1 MFKHFDGSL
10 VAVALLLTACGG
22 SGSPSPQP
30 TERVAL
36 FAGMPG
42 RDSSVSGGLVDGPAA
57 GARFSLGLR
66 LAVGPEGNLYVADV
80 GNHAIRKITPQG
92 VVSTL
97 LVRNVPGEDLL
108 GIAVDPAGV
117 VHFSVTSCTFSS
129 DHTIVLGCHGTVYR
143 LSAALQAEPVIPL
156 TSSDGSSMDLV
167 QPLALAFDRA
177 GNLYVSD
184 SFTSC
189 ALLRLTPSGDL
200 TTVAS
205 LCGSLAVSPD
215 GALYVASGG
224 AVWRIMNGAVSLV
237 AGNPQGPPMNVDGSG
252 PNARFAGVGGMA
264 FDGRGNLYVA
274 DAGSMTVRKIT
285 PTAMVTTVAGIPTLE
300 LPGLGRFV
308 PGPLPGELD
317 HPGDV
322 AIVGSDLYVTMLY
335 SIAVVHDVP

>member
-1 MFKHFDGSL
+1 MFKHFGGSL
-10 VAVALLLTACGG
+10 VAVAVLLTACGG
-22 SGSPSPQP
+22 SDSPSPQP

-42 RDSSVSGGLVDGPAA
+42 RDASVSGGLVDGPAA
-57 GARFSLGLR
+57 GARFSLGLH
-66 LAVGPEGNLYVADV
+66 LAVGPEGNLYVADI

-108 GIAVDPAGV
+108 GVAVDPAGV

-143 LSAALQAEPVIPL
+143 LSPALQAEPVIPL
-156 TSSDGSSMDLV
+156 TSGDGSSLDLV
-167 QPLALAFDRA
+167 EPMSLAFDRA
-177 GNLYVSD
+177 GNLYFSE
-184 SFTSC
+184 SLTSC
-189 ALLRLTPSGDL
+189 AVRRLTPSGDL

-205 LCGSLAVSPD
+205 LCGSLAVAPD
-215 GALYVASGG
+215 GAVYVAGG
-224 AVWRIMNGAVSLV
+224 AVWRITNGAVSLV
-237 AGNPQGPPMNVDGSG
+237 AGDPRGSPSNVDGTG
-252 PNARFAGVGGMA
+252 PNARFAGTGGMA

-274 DAGSMTVRKIT
+274 DTGSMTVRKIT
-285 PTAMVTTVAGIPTLE
+285 PIAMVTTVAGTPTPE

-308 PGPLPGELD
+308 PGALPGELD

-322 AIVGSDLYVTMLY
+322 AIVGSDLYVTMPF